1 MNIIFSI
8 YVDIAEENLD
18 NPGWWENGI
27 QVQTDKSLETK
38 NALKKYYDKLNKVK
52 KEYAEVIGADYIL
65 FEGDNEYKK
74 YFNKFQ
80 KDYPQISEY
89 DVINFY
95 KHWQMSKL
103 SKKYNNVCYMDFDV
117 IPNTK
122 EDIFKAHKIDTH
134 FACAENNAL
143 AKWGKTVDPKNYSTC
158 IRNPASKYWNC
169 HAMLMEENYEPD
181 TDVFNTAIMVASK
194 KQIQK
199 LNYFGKFN
207 KVLNLMT
214 YLKNDK
220 DSMYPHNIQRIFNYD
235 NETVFAYKR
244 VINNV
249 DIDYIEDDWHW
260 RVDSYM
266 WKEDAKIFH
275 VMNKRFGYF
284 L

>member
-1 MNIIFSI
+1 
-8 YVDIAEENLD
+8 
-18 NPGWWENGI
+18 
-27 QVQTDKSLETK
+27 
-38 NALKKYYDKLNKVK
+38 
-52 KEYAEVIGADYIL
+52 
-65 FEGDNEYKK
+65 
-74 YFNKFQ
+74 
-80 KDYPQISEY
+80 
-89 DVINFY
+89 
-95 KHWQMSKL
+95 
-103 SKKYNNVCYMDFDV
+103 
-117 IPNTK
+117 
-122 EDIFKAHKIDTH
+122 
-134 FACAENNAL
+134 
-143 AKWGKTVDPKNYSTC
+143 
-158 IRNPASKYWNC
+158 
-169 HAMLMEENYEPD
+169 
-181 TDVFNTAIMVASK
+181 MVASK